1 MLIDSY
7 NITKVTKQTSFVATC
22 NVTFPCKNQKQ
33 CNMTNELEFI
43 RKQSRIICLLIDDFK
58 PFVFQMNLEPFGCS

>member
-22 NVTFPCKNQKQ
+22 NLSMQKPKT
-33 CNMTNELEFI
+33 M
-43 RKQSRIICLLIDDFK
+43 
-58 PFVFQMNLEPFGCS
+58 